1 MSVLSVKN
9 LRVSYKNGK
18 LGKSV
23 LQGVEF
29 DLNQGDFV
37 CLCGPNGC
45 GKSTLLS
52 VIAGVPDNNLVINEG
67 TVLFGNEKTKQND
80 INLSSLHF
88 SDRAKILAYMQQTEA
103 SAWDFTVEE
112 YVLQGRFAH
121 SKGGHYS
128 VNDRTVVMEVLVD
141 LGLDKFA
148 DRTVHTLSG
157 GEFQKVR
164 IARAFAQQ
172 PSFMLLDEPAASLD
186 FVYEPQLM
194 TLLKNLAEKK
204 NIGILVTIHD
214 INIAYN
220 YAKKIMLL
228 PPEKNVLIGTP
239 GDIMSVENLKTTF
252 GVDFQ
257 CKETKS
263 FQLLQ

>member
-1 MSVLSVKN
+1 MSVLSVQN
-9 LRVSYKNGK
+9 LSVAYKNGK
-18 LGKSV
+18 SETSV
-23 LQGVEF
+23 LENVSFEIQQGE
-29 DLNQGDFV
+29 FV

-52 VIAGVPDNNLVINEG
+52 VIAGVTENTTVVNNGSVNTPKKLIE
-67 TVLFGNEKTKQND
+67 
-80 INLSSLHF
+80 
-88 SDRAKILAYMQQTEA
+88 RAKKLAYMQQTET
-103 SAWDFTVEE
+103 STWNFTVED

-121 SKGGHYS
+121 SNCGHYS
-128 VNDRTVVMEVLVD
+128 QNDRGVVEEVLAE
-141 LGLDKFA
+141 LGLQNFTG
-148 DRTVHTLSG
+148 RTVHSLSG

-172 PSFMLLDEPAASLD
+172 PDFMLLDEPAASLD

-194 TLLKNLAEKK
+194 KLLRNLAAKK
-204 NIGILVTIHD
+204 NTGVLVTIHD
-214 INIAYN
+214 INLAYN
-220 YAKKIMLL
+220 YGEKIILL
-228 PPEKNVLIGTP
+228 PPKKNVMIGRP
-239 GDIMSVENLKTTF
+239 DDIITIENLKTTF

>member
-1 MSVLSVKN
+1 MSVLAVKN
-9 LRVSYKNGK
+9 LTVAYKNGRTQK
-18 LGKSV
+18 NV
-23 LQGVEF
+23 LQDVSFE
-29 DLNQGDFV
+29 LHQGDFV

-52 VIAGVPDNNLVINEG
+52 VLAGVVDSSLVLQEG
-67 TVLFGNEKTKQND
+67 SVLFDKND
-80 INLSSLHF
+80 RNF
-88 SDRAKILAYMQQTEA
+88 KRAKLLAYMQQVET
-103 SAWDFTVEE
+103 SAWDFTVAD
-112 YVLQGRFAH
+112 YVLQGRYIH
-121 SKGGHYS
+121 SNGGHYS
-128 VNDRTVVMEVLVD
+128 VEDREVVQNVLTE
-141 LGLDKFA
+141 LGLENFSE
-148 DRTVHTLSG
+148 RTVHTLSG

-164 IARAFAQQ
+164 IARAFAQE

-194 TLLKNLAEKK
+194 KLLKNLAEKK

-220 YAKKIMLL
+220 YAQKIMLL
-228 PPEKNVLIGTP
+228 PPKKNVLIGAP
-239 GDIMSVENLKTTF
+239 DDIMTAENLKITF

-257 CKETKS
+257 CRETKS